1 MKKAYNWRD
10 LSLLLSHYMHHWV
23 CRKAWALPLL
33 RSSLIITYK
42 GCAVMGSRYSTLL
55 IWQPE
60 KTILLIP
67 KLDPSFQHHKNELKR
82 GRKKKKK
89 SCMKSRTN
97 QNLFSPR
104 ICFPH
109 APFPHLQLFSPV
121 SLESLPSAILNASS
135 STASYPVPC
144 HSCTCVRSSC
154 LWLGD
159 PTFLCKISNN
169 LISLICP
176 FLFQIGQSLANNIQR
191 Y

>member
-89 SCMKSRTN
+89 VVWRAELIKTCFLPGFASHMLHFLTYSFFL
-97 QNLFSPR
+97 QSLWNLFL
-104 ICFPH
+104 
-109 APFPHLQLFSPV
+109 LQSSMPAVALHPTLYHVIVVPV
-121 SLESLPSAILNASS
+121 YVHHVS
-135 STASYPVPC
+135 
-144 HSCTCVRSSC
+144 
-154 LWLGD
+154 D
-159 PTFLCKISNN
+159 
-169 LISLICP
+169 
-176 FLFQIGQSLANNIQR
+176 
-191 Y
+191 